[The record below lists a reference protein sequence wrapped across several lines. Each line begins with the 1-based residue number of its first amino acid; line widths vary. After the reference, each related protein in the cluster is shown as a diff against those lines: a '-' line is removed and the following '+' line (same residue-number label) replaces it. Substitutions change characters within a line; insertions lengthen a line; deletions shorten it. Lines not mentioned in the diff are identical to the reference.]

1 MSLPVVIAIFGKAA
15 SGKDTFARDLAEN
28 LGDAAH
34 LVISTTTRPKRECE
48 VEGREY
54 HFIDEDTFKQQR
66 YSGHFIEWNEFRGWY
81 YGIEK
86 SEIVADKANIAVV
99 DFHGLVALACSYD
112 VIPIYMKAPLFV
124 RLKRYVKRDGKFSLE
139 VLRRWAADTIDFL
152 GVKEFARQFETFL
165 QVDSTICTLPAI
177 QSIQYMVSYRL
188 EKSKSCGSNLN

>member
-1 MSLPVVIAIFGKAA
+1 MSLPIVIAIFGKAA

-34 LVISTTTRPKRECE
+34 LVVSTTTRPKRACE

-54 HFIDEDTFKQQR
+54 HFVDEDTFRQR
-66 YSGHFIEWNEFRGWY
+66 KYSGQFIETNEFRGWY

-99 DFHGLVALACSYD
+99 DFRGLVTLACYYD
-112 VIPIYMKAPLFV
+112 VVPIYMKAPLFV
-124 RLKRYVKRDGKFSLE
+124 RLKRYVKRDGKLSLE
-139 VLRRWAADTIDFL
+139 AFRRLVADAIDFL
-152 GVKEFARQFETFL
+152 GAKEFAKKFDTFL
-165 QVDSTICTLPAI
+165 QVDSTRCTFPAV

-188 EKSKSCGSNLN
+188 EKSKSCHSNLN